1 MVSGGDTMYK
11 PEYGD
16 PVVTLRLPKAM
27 IAAGKQCARRHDTT
41 LSGLIRRLLDDQL
54 TQDGINWQIPPTP
67 MPGQKGID
75 DYLLD
80 EATNA

>member
-1 MVSGGDTMYK
+1 MYK

-16 PVVTLRLPKAM
+16 PVVTLRLPRQM
-27 IAAGKQCARRHDTT
+27 IAAARMCARRHDTT

-54 TQDGINWQIPPTP
+54 QQDGIPWQTPPTP
-67 MPGQKGID
+67 IPGQKGID

>member
-1 MVSGGDTMYK
+1 MYK

-16 PVVTLRLPKAM
+16 PVVTLRLPKGM
-27 IAAGKQCARRHDTT
+27 ISGAKMYARRHDTT
-41 LSGLIRRLLDDQL
+41 MSALIRDLLDQQL
-54 TQDGINWQIPPTP
+54 LQDGINWRNLSTP
-67 MPGQKGID
+67 APGQKSID